1 MPKPSLPY
9 MTVVFLHTHDIRAR
23 EQLCEQLG
31 QVAHLY
37 GSKIVSVSHCSDQ
50 FIGQRLADRRPE
62 YEMPASP
69 PETQKP
75 GHEAQPMIEA

>member
-1 MPKPSLPY
+1 

-37 GSKIVSVSHCSDQ
+37 GSKVVSVSHCSDQ
-50 FIGQRLADRRPE
+50 FIAQRLTDRLPE
-62 YEMPASP
+62 YETPASTT
-69 PETQKP
+69 ETQRP
-75 GHEAQPMIEA
+75 VHEAQSMVEI